1 MTARGSLVSL
11 AAVLLLVGD
20 PRLAAAQYPIFDAHI
35 HEIAWK
41 NGARLFPV
49 P

>member
-1 MTARGSLVSL
+1 MLDVQQWLSELPVEVAE
-11 AAVLLLVGD
+11 
-20 PRLAAAQYPIFDAHI
+20 Q
-35 HEIAWK
+35 IAWK